1 MSLFIDFSILL
12 LLLHISDI
20 HFKETCQISEF
31 TRSILFWNRFN
42 LGVGTKFDSICVGAA
57 FFVVVYFCAIILR
70 PKKKMRTWQL
80 SVFSPFWKWFSVVLN
95 RTSEHSQKHC
105 QRQLVLPFANYI
117 RAKDVMIASYR
128 PLFLSLS
135 LSLFGPHILFSH
147 QNRLSVCHL
156 IVSCF
161 LYVRANQ
168 HSLARAACV
177 VKNLNCFYFHSSFL
191 FCYFSLAS

>member
-70 PKKKMRTWQL
+70 PKKNENLQIVG
-80 SVFSPFWKWFSVVLN
+80 VFTVLKVIFRCIEPN
-95 RTSEHSQKHC
+95 
-105 QRQLVLPFANYI
+105 
-117 RAKDVMIASYR
+117 
-128 PLFLSLS
+128 
-135 LSLFGPHILFSH
+135 
-147 QNRLSVCHL
+147 
-156 IVSCF
+156 
-161 LYVRANQ
+161 
-168 HSLARAACV
+168 
-177 VKNLNCFYFHSSFL
+177 
-191 FCYFSLAS
+191 

>member
-70 PKKKMRTWQL
+70 PKKKREL
-80 SVFSPFWKWFSVVLN
+80 ANCRCFH
-95 RTSEHSQKHC
+95 RSESDFPLYWTELANIRRSTASDNLYYHSLIISEPKMSWS
-105 QRQLVLPFANYI
+105 LL
-117 RAKDVMIASYR
+117 IALY
-128 PLFLSLS
+128 FSLS
-135 LSLFGPHILFSH
+135 LSLCLGRTFSF
-147 QNRLSVCHL
+147 RIRIGCLSVTW
-156 IVSCF
+156 
-161 LYVRANQ
+161 
-168 HSLARAACV
+168 
-177 VKNLNCFYFHSSFL
+177 SFRVFFMFAPINIL
-191 FCYFSLAS
+191 